1 MRTPTEHGVAFLIA
15 LAAML
20 VTDKL
25 IITPFIWHR
34 VRKSDISSTRW
45 FLLHFVANMVG
56 CVTGLNCLYTSFS
69 DPYNAANAV
78 KYPDDSAFGESSAWP
93 LTIVNAAHVYHMLGG
108 FSLSSADYFHHFLF
122 IPLLGFPG
130 QVLKWGPVQPAGAF
144 FISGLPGGLTY
155 LMLGLVKL
163 GWFSSIKEKRVTA
176 NLNSWVRVPGILITA
191 FLCYQ
196 ACIYGNH
203 SLPSSWW
210 MLPSILLG
218 PFNALYYNKQA
229 VANFSVHYMT
239 QLLGQD
245 DVFKARLDAYS
256 KKTDTDLANRSW
268 QSPTSSAILQWKE
281 AIANPQLGC

>member
-1 MRTPTEHGVAFLIA
+1 MRRP
-15 LAAML
+15 
-20 VTDKL
+20 
-25 IITPFIWHR
+25 
-34 VRKSDISSTRW
+34 SSP
-45 FLLHFVANMVG
+45 HA
-56 CVTGLNCLYTSFS
+56 GLNCLYTSFS

-229 VANFSVHYMT
+229 VANLYARVAATLRTRACARNSWPAHPCASFSRPVCALFFAALSSVHYMT

>member
-1 MRTPTEHGVAFLIA
+1 MRRP
-15 LAAML
+15 
-20 VTDKL
+20 
-25 IITPFIWHR
+25 
-34 VRKSDISSTRW
+34 SSP
-45 FLLHFVANMVG
+45 HA
-56 CVTGLNCLYTSFS
+56 GLNCLYTSFS

-163 GWFSSIKEKRVTA
+163 GWFTSIKEKRVTA

-196 ACIYGNH
+196 SCIYGNH

-210 MLPSILLG
+210 MLPSMLLG

-229 VANFSVHYMT
+229 VAN
-239 QLLGQD
+239 L
-245 DVFKARLDAYS
+245 
-256 KKTDTDLANRSW
+256 
-268 QSPTSSAILQWKE
+268 
-281 AIANPQLGC
+281 